1 MGQNSTGSAGKAILP
16 SRAVL
21 EKRQRRRN
29 LKDSAVKWLIRAGG
43 GAVVISLGLI
53 FVYLF
58 SEVAPVLR
66 GTSIDNPQRFEA
78 PAGGDASSERLM
90 LERYS
95 DIGARLTADGRIVF
109 WKLDDQ
115 SVLKTQRIE
124 GNPEA
129 EITSFGSGEPRTRTH
144 VYGFSDGSAVVL
156 EDAYKL
162 TFPNDQRVLI
172 PQLKYPFGTDPL
184 QVDPQGR
191 ALRQVTVQP
200 GSSGA
205 SGAVIAALTVDDR
218 LVMARVRTR
227 QSFLGGAA
235 EAEVSARDLGAV
247 DPGVT
252 APIVSTDLSNIIAHD
267 DAGRLHYFNIDD
279 RKPLG
284 LADSA
289 QAVADGAD
297 ITQLRFLNGSKS
309 WIVGGSDGSLT
320 QWMLVRQDDNRF
332 TLTPMRSFDAHD
344 AAVTAIAAD
353 YGRRGFATGDA
364 DGVLQLHYSTSH
376 RTTLREQV
384 TEQPIVAIA
393 QSPVDEQLLI
403 EHAGG
408 EILLYELWNEHPD
421 LSFSALWSKVLYE
434 GREEP
439 AYVWQAS
446 SGSNT
451 FEPKMSMV
459 PLTIGTLKAALF
471 AMIFAAP
478 LAIAGAIYTA
488 YFMTPR
494 MRQTVKPTIELME
507 ALPTVILGFLAGLWL
522 APFVEANLPMIFMV
536 LVGLPTGFLLAAMAW
551 QKAPQALRER
561 VPAGWEAAMLVPV
574 VVLVVWVSAA
584 LSPWAELW
592 FFNGDMRQWLTSV
605 GITYDQR
612 NALVV
617 GIAMGFAVIPT
628 IFSIA
633 EDAVFTV
640 PKHLTQGSL
649 ALGASSWQTVTRV
662 VLLTASPGIF
672 SAVMIGFGRAVGETM
687 IVLMATGNSPVV
699 NFNIFEGMRTL
710 SANIAVELPETAV
723 GSTHYR
729 VLFFAALVLLLFTF
743 VVNTVSEI
751 VRQRLR
757 ERYSNL

>member
-403 EHAGG
+403 EHSGG

-561 VPAGWEAAMLVPV
+561 VSAGWEAAMLVPV

>member
-403 EHAGG
+403 EHSGG

-561 VPAGWEAAMLVPV
+561 VPSGWEAAMLVPV